1 MGRSHFYGTIPK
13 VIRPCITIVDFIRM
27 RICRKRGI
35 EGITLTTYGYQAKF
49 PGPEKV
55 DLCYCDISS
64 TFFWYPIW
72 LLQPCGTLRKF
83 REVTAWFLHV
93 NHQSSRVWENSNIH
107 LQFQPDSTE
116 LIPMGYNMLHP
127 ATFVILFFCLN
138 FACYFYFLAPGNG
151 WMGGDPILADH
162 CRMPPL
168 LAVIRDTWSTAGKAS
183 MRIDNSPSER
193 NLQFVFFQL
202 AMLDDRRVY
211 LYPLKICCWIL
222 TLVGESPFSSPR
234 FYHHIPPVST
244 WWPPDVFCWTQTS
257 GACLSLGTPLGA
269 GALAPGVF
277 FFVSG
282 AQGGQEVW
290 KDMWDKTITNL
301 PSGNLT

>member
-1 MGRSHFYGTIPK
+1 MGEWVGTP
-13 VIRPCITIVDFIRM
+13 
-27 RICRKRGI
+27 
-35 EGITLTTYGYQAKF
+35 
-49 PGPEKV
+49 
-55 DLCYCDISS
+55 
-64 TFFWYPIW
+64 FWS
-72 LLQPCGTLRKF
+72 L
-83 REVTAWFLHV
+83 
-93 NHQSSRVWENSNIH
+93 
-107 LQFQPDSTE
+107 PDAAAAS
-116 LIPMGYNMLHP
+116 
-127 ATFVILFFCLN
+127 
-138 FACYFYFLAPGNG
+138 
-151 WMGGDPILADH
+151 GDPWHLINRWKSLH
-162 CRMPPL
+162 EN
-168 LAVIRDTWSTAGKAS
+168 

-277 FFVSG
+277 FCVRG
-282 AQGGQEVW
+282 TRRTGGV
-290 KDMWDKTITNL
+290 KRDV
-301 PSGNLT
+301 G